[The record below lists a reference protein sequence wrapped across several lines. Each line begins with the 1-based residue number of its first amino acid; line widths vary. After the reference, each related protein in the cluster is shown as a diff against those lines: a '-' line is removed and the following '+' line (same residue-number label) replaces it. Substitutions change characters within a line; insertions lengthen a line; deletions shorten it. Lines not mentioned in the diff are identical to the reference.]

1 MLRNLA
7 TERDESLEPLENA
20 SKVSGFQSPAEDYIN
35 RRLDI
40 ENKLKHDPVNTF
52 YFESERDLPAF
63 YIRQGDIL
71 IVDRSKTPR
80 HNYKLVVWYDQKWSV
95 CQYQNKDKR
104 KYVVDAVNGRELNI
118 NEEGLSMFGVITGH
132 YSEDI

>member
-1 MLRNLA
+1 MLRSLV

-20 SKVSGFQSPAEDYIN
+20 GKVSGFQSPAEDYIN
-35 RRLDI
+35 RKLDI
-40 ENKLKHDPVNTF
+40 EQKLRHDPINTY

-71 IVDRSKTPR
+71 IVDRSKAPR
-80 HNYKLVVWYDQKWSV
+80 HNNKLVVWYDQTWSV
-95 CQYQNKDKR
+95 CQYQNKSKR
-104 KYVVDAVNGRELNI
+104 KYVVDCVSGRELSI
-118 NEEGLSMFGVITGH
+118 SEEGLSVFGVITGH